1 MLQKGNLKLLPGDI
15 RIVLTKRQLG
25 LGLAKIH
32 KGQNRVLATSLVVTD
47 WLRKTWDY
55 CWIGV
60 EDDLMAVDSG
70 KDEITERSW
79 SVCISPHWQG
89 VLGLSA

>member
-1 MLQKGNLKLLPGDI
+1 VLQKGNLKILPGDI

-47 WLRKTWDY
+47 
-55 CWIGV
+55 
-60 EDDLMAVDSG
+60 
-70 KDEITERSW
+70 
-79 SVCISPHWQG
+79 
-89 VLGLSA
+89 